1 MFTRKLLA
9 LQSSL
14 RSYRNVILTKLQMI
28 CCFKKLSLWCGRGH
42 HRANNV
48 SGSAEGS
55 IISITDLTVKQGI
68 QLCEGDV

>member
-14 RSYRNVILTKLQMI
+14 RSYRNVILTKLQI
-28 CCFKKLSLWCGRGH
+28 CCFKKLSLWCGRGC

-68 QLCEGDV
+68 ELCEGDV